1 MLPYLASN
9 DGPMVSHSVNSA
21 HCPFCKQA
29 ISAELAQYGGN
40 CPKCMLEI
48 PGEDAPTDPGAH
60 LRAKQEAEKQVVAEQ
75 QRKRRWV
82 GWVIGGVAAVVL
94 LGVGVARLKQEQDAL
109 TYNLDD
115 YYVMP
120 LEDITVA
127 SPAPEAGQAATPTAA
142 ATPAAKA
149 TPVAVSSGTRAVMAA
164 PEGAAASAVHSASGA
179 SDALPPELA
188 AAMAAT
194 GGGGGLGGA
203 NISVT
208 RPDVVLS
215 DPAEIKAMIGR
226 VLAGSRPQLNA
237 CYQQRLKQVE
247 DLRGTWDLQFTVA
260 TSGGATNVDAS
271 GRDRADGELEACME
285 RAVAGWKFS
294 KVAKPVGPVQ
304 VPFQF
309 SAS

>member
-1 MLPYLASN
+1 MLPFFASAPV
-9 DGPMVSHSVNSA
+9 PMVSHSVNAA

-60 LRAKQEAEKQVVAEQ
+60 LREKQDVERRVVVGKE
-75 QRKRRWV
+75 RRRRWV
-82 GWVIGGVAAVVL
+82 GWAVGGAVVVVL
-94 LGVGVARLKQEQDAL
+94 GGVGVARLKQERDAL

-120 LEDITVA
+120 LEDIVVTA
-127 SPAPEAGQAATPTAA
+127 PSAPEAAAGAPGRTASGDGVVA
-142 ATPAAKA
+142 GR
-149 TPVAVSSGTRAVMAA
+149 PVPVTGAA
-164 PEGAAASAVHSASGA
+164 PEGAAASPLRSAAPVADSLPPDLAATMVSGA
-179 SDALPPELA
+179 GSAE
-188 AAMAAT
+188 
-194 GGGGGLGGA
+194 LGGA
-203 NISVT
+203 NIGVS
-208 RPDVVLS
+208 RLDAVLS

-247 DLRGTWDLQFTVA
+247 NLRGTWDLEFTVSTA
-260 TSGGATNVDAS
+260 GSAIGVDAA
-271 GRDRADGELEACME
+271 GRDGSDGELEACME
-285 RAVAGWKFS
+285 RAVAGWRFS
-294 KVAKPVGPVQ
+294 KLAKPVGPVQ

>member
-1 MLPYLASN
+1 MVPYFASA
-9 DGPMVSHSVNSA
+9 PVKMVSHSVNTV

-29 ISAELAQYGGN
+29 ISAELAQHGGN

-60 LRAKQEAEKQVVAEQ
+60 LRAKQDVERQVAVVQ
-75 QRKRRWV
+75 QRRRRWI
-82 GWVIGGVAAVVL
+82 GWAIGGVLLVAVGAIAL
-94 LGVGVARLKQEQDAL
+94 ARLKDERDAL

-120 LEDITVA
+120 LEDIVA
-127 SPAPEAGQAATPTAA
+127 VPAPPAEVPVAEGTATAA
-142 ATPAAKA
+142 RTSTP
-149 TPVAVSSGTRAVMAA
+149 VMAA
-164 PEGAAASAVHSASGA
+164 PRSVTTTPPEGTTTTSPRASASMADAAPPPEIATAGTGAAA
-179 SDALPPELA
+179 
-188 AAMAAT
+188 
-194 GGGGGLGGA
+194 LGGA
-203 NISVT
+203 DIGVSRV
-208 RPDVVLS
+208 DVALS

-247 DLRGTWDLQFTVA
+247 GLRGTWDLQFTVGANGAA
-260 TSGGATNVDAS
+260 TGVTAK
-271 GRDRADGELEACME
+271 GRDRADSELEACMA
-285 RAVAGWKFS
+285 RAVSGWKFS
-294 KVAKPVGPVQ
+294 KLVKPVGPVQ

>member
-1 MLPYLASN
+1 
-9 DGPMVSHSVNSA
+9 MVSHSVNAA

-29 ISAELAQYGGN
+29 ISPELAQYGGN

-60 LRAKQEAEKQVVAEQ
+60 LRAKQDVERLVVVTKE
-75 QRKRRWV
+75 RRRRWV
-82 GWVIGGVAAVVL
+82 GWAVGGVVVVA
-94 LGVGVARLKQEQDAL
+94 LGAVGVARLKEERDAL

-120 LEDITVA
+120 LEDIVVTA
-127 SPAPEAGQAATPTAA
+127 PAPPEPAASAPLRTAAGGGVPASHPAAVTLAPPEGATPTPLRG
-142 ATPAAKA
+142 ATPA
-149 TPVAVSSGTRAVMAA
+149 G
-164 PEGAAASAVHSASGA
+164 
-179 SDALPPELA
+179 DALPADLA
-188 AAMAAT
+188 ATMVSGT
-194 GGGGGLGGA
+194 GSAELGGA
-203 NISVT
+203 TIGVS
-208 RPDVVLS
+208 RLDAVLS

-247 DLRGTWDLQFTVA
+247 SLRGTWDLEFTVS
-260 TSGGATNVDAS
+260 TSGMATGVDAN
-271 GRDRADGELEACME
+271 GRDRSDSELESCME
-285 RAVAGWKFS
+285 RAVAGWRFS